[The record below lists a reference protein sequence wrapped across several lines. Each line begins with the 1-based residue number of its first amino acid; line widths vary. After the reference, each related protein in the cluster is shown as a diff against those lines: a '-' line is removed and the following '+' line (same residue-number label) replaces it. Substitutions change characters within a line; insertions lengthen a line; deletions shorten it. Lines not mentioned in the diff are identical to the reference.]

1 MPVENKTRSNLYFVD
16 ANKGLDPTA
25 ISLLRQKFREL
36 CIQPQIKIK
45 FAELPKVLEQIQV
58 NVLGSD
64 TAVEPQLW
72 KLWSLY
78 ESIFKRNRSIPE
90 AAIARMREPSSN
102 HQKQVMDQ
110 RVARTLVSFDDFL
123 TLATAFAQYVKLN
136 VNRLAKLKKK
146 AS

>member
-1 MPVENKTRSNLYFVD
+1 M
-16 ANKGLDPTA
+16 
-25 ISLLRQKFREL
+25 
-36 CIQPQIKIK
+36 
-45 FAELPKVLEQIQV
+45 
-58 NVLGSD
+58 LGSD

-123 TLATAFAQYVKLN
+123 ILATAFAQYVKLN

-146 AS
+146 QQAN

>member
-1 MPVENKTRSNLYFVD
+1 MRQNVPVENKTRSNLYFVD

-78 ESIFKRNRSIPE
+78 ESIFK
-90 AAIARMREPSSN
+90 
-102 HQKQVMDQ
+102 
-110 RVARTLVSFDDFL
+110 
-123 TLATAFAQYVKLN
+123 AQSVY
-136 VNRLAKLKKK
+136 
-146 AS
+146 S